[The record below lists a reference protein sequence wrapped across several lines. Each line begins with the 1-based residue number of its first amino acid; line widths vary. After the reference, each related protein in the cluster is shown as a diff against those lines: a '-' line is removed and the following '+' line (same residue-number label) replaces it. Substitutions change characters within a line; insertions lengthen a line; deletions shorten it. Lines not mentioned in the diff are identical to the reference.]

1 MKSVKYADSIT
12 LNYDQSMFT
21 IEFAALNFINQNRIS
36 YKYMLEGYEKEWHY
50 NGRNRIASYTNVRP
64 GKYVF
69 RVRTVDEANPE
80 QIYETTLVYA
90 YCLPGG

>member
-50 NGRNRIASYTNVRP
+50 NVMYR
-64 GKYVF
+64 K
-69 RVRTVDEANPE
+69 
-80 QIYETTLVYA
+80 
-90 YCLPGG
+90 